1 MGEPWGK
8 ESSLGSRDTLL
19 SAAGKDYKGVGMASL
34 AAEGGG
40 IERGQLAGVPL
51 LLSAAPSGSGLQVVS
66 GLHAHVSH
74 D

>member
-1 MGEPWGK
+1 
-8 ESSLGSRDTLL
+8 
-19 SAAGKDYKGVGMASL
+19 MASL